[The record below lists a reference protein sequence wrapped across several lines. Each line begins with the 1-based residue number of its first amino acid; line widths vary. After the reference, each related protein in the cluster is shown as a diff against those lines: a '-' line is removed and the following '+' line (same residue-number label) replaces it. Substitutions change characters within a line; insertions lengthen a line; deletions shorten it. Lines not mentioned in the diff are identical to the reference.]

1 MADRLTS
8 EDLGK
13 MVDEILSVGGVIHGP
28 QPASII
34 NAYDIWIL
42 QDYTFKQET
51 AELAYK
57 YRGWRNQNQ
66 QWKKAYKHYGPA

>member
-13 MVDEILSVGGVIHGP
+13 MVDDILSVGGVIHGP
-28 QPASII
+28 NPASII
-34 NAYDIWIL
+34 HAYDIWIL

-51 AELAYK
+51 AELVYLCRK
-57 YRGWRNQNQ
+57 TRNSK
-66 QWKKAYKHYGPA
+66 WVKAYKHYGPA